1 MRTIRKYENASQV
14 AARDA
19 LSERI
24 ARDRAP
30 GVVRTT
36 YHTEFLADS
45 GTLYVFIVE
54 DWERLASGEPV
65 MQCAVTIG
73 PRGGVH
79 PLPSNKFK
87 L

>member
-1 MRTIRKYENASQV
+1 MRTVRTHENAVQV

-30 GVVRTT
+30 GVVRTA
-36 YHTEFLADS
+36 YETEFLPES
-45 GTLYVFIVE
+45 GNLYVFITE
-54 DWERLASGEPV
+54 DWERFASGEPV
-65 MQCAVTIG
+65 THCAVTIG
-73 PRGGVH
+73 PRGGVRA
-79 PLPSNKFK
+79 LPSNKFR